1 MECCRHSVDS
11 CDLVSGIGTYKRREL
26 FTDIFKQVSD
36 INSESVP
43 IESKVSYTLPMEE
56 RKENPPFGSP
66 VHCIRGTD
74 CCTNINLAPQQA
86 HSGKLTGN

>member
-11 CDLVSGIGTYKRREL
+11 CDLVSGIVTYKRREL

-56 RKENPPFGSP
+56 RRRIHHSAAPFTASEEL
-66 VHCIRGTD
+66 IAAQ
-74 CCTNINLAPQQA
+74 I
-86 HSGKLTGN
+86 LT